1 MNPWKYMS
9 SNSIIIR
16 YVPVCRAVRVARA
29 IQLLRNTPRH
39 PLRHTTLI
47 ELSVTGEARQLI
59 VWVSETRDW

>member
-1 MNPWKYMS
+1 MS

-59 VWVSETRDW
+59 V